1 MNEIF
6 YFNINKRIIFDLIFL
21 SLITIIKSFIAFK
34 EFNLLNDNFLLV
46 TEDGIYK
53 FNLNIQHK
61 SLINSFDNDVESD
74 MIEYADIKKLSDDD
88 GGYIFCKVFKYIYI
102 ISKNADQLIDKLKID
117 DESSSNTQ
125 SSIIPYKSDNN
136 YFCILSY
143 INKQNKLEIYKFTI
157 NFNSAYGNELPVNKN
172 IENNNKT
179 YMEGISY
186 HLIYSSLYQKN
197 LLICFVTNKNDYLLN
212 AIIFNPENM
221 SLLSSDYKYF
231 DLSKIEGNFIRSIIT
246 YHKNIFLICLD
257 DQNGYPLRCQLYDFE
272 NSLWSDYINI
282 GNNVIGIQSNFN
294 LYMTSKN
301 EYIIFYNYDLNK
313 YIIYT
318 YEQNFKGK
326 YYYIYTFSKCENYY
340 SFHTLIF
347 NKDKFYLLINC
358 YSKNENETFK

>member
-1 MNEIF
+1 
-6 YFNINKRIIFDLIFL
+6 
-21 SLITIIKSFIAFK
+21 
-34 EFNLLNDNFLLV
+34 
-46 TEDGIYK
+46 
-53 FNLNIQHK
+53 
-61 SLINSFDNDVESD
+61 
-74 MIEYADIKKLSDDD
+74 
-88 GGYIFCKVFKYIYI
+88 
-102 ISKNADQLIDKLKID
+102 
-117 DESSSNTQ
+117 
-125 SSIIPYKSDNN
+125 
-136 YFCILSY
+136 
-143 INKQNKLEIYKFTI
+143 
-157 NFNSAYGNELPVNKN
+157 
-172 IENNNKT
+172 
-179 YMEGISY
+179 
-186 HLIYSSLYQKN
+186 
-197 LLICFVTNKNDYLLN
+197 
-212 AIIFNPENM
+212 M

-257 DQNGYPLRCQLYDFE
+257 DQNGYQLRCQLYDFE

-358 YSKNENETFK
+358 YSKNENETFTFNL